1 MNHLHCLERIF
12 CLPRKR
18 NLPFYMLTSILACIT
33 MNCAAI
39 SVEAATLESNAQSTQ
54 LRTGAQSTTLQ
65 TGTQSTMLQTGT
77 QSTMLQTGTQSTT
90 LQTGTQSTT
99 LQTGTQTSLIQGG
112 AQGSLIQGN
121 VERLAGPVN
130 ILFVL
135 DCSYSMKEKFGGG
148 IQKIESAKQ
157 VMQAALSRIPGDVNL
172 GLRVF
177 GQGMGAGGF
186 NSDPGIDCR
195 QTALLVPLGQGN
207 RRSII
212 EKVRNIK
219 PFGMTPLEYALRQA
233 AEDDLSGAPGTKTL
247 ILITDGADTCGG
259 DPCHYI
265 RTLPLLGIHLKVDV
279 VGVDLKHDRLA
290 KAELNCIAEGS
301 GGKYYDV
308 NNAPEMIESVSNSVN
323 QAISGKVLVKPK
335 GLPATN
341 IETLPDIQPVKP

>member
-1 MNHLHCLERIF
+1 MTS
-12 CLPRKR
+12 
-18 NLPFYMLTSILACIT
+18 ML
-33 MNCAAI
+33 AALL
-39 SVEAATLESNAQSTQ
+39 SSGLGSAANATTFESNAQSTT
-54 LRTGAQSTTLQ
+54 LRSGTQAATLQSGTQSTALQ
-65 TGTQSTMLQTGT
+65 TGTQST
-77 QSTMLQTGTQSTT
+77 SLQTGTQSTT

-99 LQTGTQTSLIQGG
+99 LQTGTQSTSLQTGTQSSLIQGG
-112 AQGSLIQGN
+112 AQGSLMQGN

-135 DCSYSMKEKFGGG
+135 DCSYSMKEKFAGG

-157 VMQAALSRIPGDVNL
+157 VMQTALSRIPGDVNL

-177 GQGMGAGGF
+177 GQGAAAGGF
-186 NSDPGIDCR
+186 NGASEIDCR

-219 PFGMTPLEYALRQA
+219 PFGMTPLEYAIRQA
-233 AEDDLSGAPGTKTL
+233 AEDDFSGAQGTKTM

-259 DPCHYI
+259 DPCRYI
-265 RTLPLLGIHLKVDV
+265 RALPLLGIHLKVDV
-279 VGVDLKHDRLA
+279 VGLDLKHDRLA
-290 KAELNCIAEGS
+290 RAELNCVAEGS
-301 GGKYYDV
+301 GGKYYDA
-308 NNAPEMIESVSNSVN
+308 NSAPEMIESVSTSVN
-323 QAISGKVLVKPK
+323 QAISGKVLPKPT